1 MTSKRSL
8 FFLEGKGK
16 RPLQPKG
23 GKPPSGLAGVVK
35 ERESPGKSPLA
46 EKPNRRPKLR
56 VKIIDKSAAGEQ
68 MSSDEGASS
77 GSNRHCYR
85 SELKVEISNPKEET
99 ASAVSSKDLRVDVIE
114 RRKRTSIDSPG
125 SGNSDTCDRRP
136 VFRLGGDSESADEH
150 NSDSNGSP
158 ATLTRPTSKGDFVS
172 PAINV
177 SVDSSHRHDRGARKQ
192 SHMDE
197 TEDASFSSS
206 GFSPCS
212 TSASFKSFDG
222 RNRID
227 DFSDDSD
234 CPRLRESIDLSD
246 DAEVASI
253 TVPLNRQLRVVTSLE
268 PTYTPQRKK
277 SSSPVSSEAQTGG
290 ELIRR
295 LSHHLMFVDY
305 LRKRGL
311 SSCLNHF
318 PPDMTIANFRYVFM
332 FSLNTIKL
340 LFIS

>member
-8 FFLEGKGK
+8 FFLDGKGK
-16 RPLQPKG
+16 RTPQPKG
-23 GKPPSGLAGVVK
+23 GKPPCGPAGMVK
-35 ERESPGKSPLA
+35 EREAPGKSPLA
-46 EKPNRRPKLR
+46 EKSARRPKLR
-56 VKIIDKSAAGEQ
+56 VKIIDKTDGGDQ
-68 MSSDEGASS
+68 VSSDEGATS
-77 GSNRHCYR
+77 GTKRHSYR
-85 SELKVEISNPKEET
+85 SELKVEISNLKEENPST
-99 ASAVSSKDLRVDVIE
+99 AIPKDVLTISDQG
-114 RRKRTSIDSPG
+114 KRTSMSSPG
-125 SGNSDTCDRRP
+125 SGNSDSFDKRP

-150 NSDSNGSP
+150 NSDNNSSPSNLKGPSC
-158 ATLTRPTSKGDFVS
+158 KGDGVS

-177 SVDSSHRHDRGARKQ
+177 SSHRGPRKH
-192 SHMDE
+192 SHAEE

-277 SSSPVSSEAQTGG
+277 SASPVSSDAQTGG

-318 PPDMTIANFRYVFM
+318 PPDMTIDNFRYV
-332 FSLNTIKL
+332 LNFYI
-340 LFIS
+340 

>member
-16 RPLQPKG
+16 RPTHQPKG
-23 GKPPSGLAGVVK
+23 GKPPTGPAGAVK
-35 ERESPGKSPLA
+35 EREAPVKSPLA
-46 EKPNRRPKLR
+46 EKTSRKPKLR
-56 VKIIDKSAAGEQ
+56 VKIIDKTAGTRQ
-68 MSSDEGASS
+68 YSSDEGASVTPPGHS
-77 GSNRHCYR
+77 FR
-85 SELKVEISNPKEET
+85 SELKVEIANPKDET
-99 ASAVSSKDLRVDVIE
+99 PNVVSPKDVSVQVVE
-114 RRKRTSIDSPG
+114 PVKRLSVDSP
-125 SGNSDTCDRRP
+125 SSANSDSCDARP

-150 NSDSNGSP
+150 HSDSNLSP
-158 ATLTRPTSKGDFVS
+158 SIAKDPTCKGDYIS
-172 PAINV
+172 PPVNISTHSTKA
-177 SVDSSHRHDRGARKQ
+177 
-192 SHMDE
+192 

-268 PTYTPQRKK
+268 PTYTPSRKK
-277 SSSPVSSEAQTGG
+277 SASPVSSEAQTGG

-318 PPDMTIANFRYVFM
+318 PPDMTIDNFR
-332 FSLNTIKL
+332 
-340 LFIS
+340 